1 MTNALPSNDRIA
13 ICLSASFLGFFAHI
27 GFLETLVAAG
37 ITPAH
42 VTGASAGAYV
52 AALYAAGLPPA
63 RIREIIMDPKMVLS
77 FWDWLCVLRGFPML
91 VNLRGFT
98 GLLSGRHALAR
109 LRDVIGDRRI
119 EDCETAELSLAVAN
133 LTHGQSE
140 IITAGPIADFV
151 AASWSV
157 PGLFAGARVGDS
169 LYWDGGIAN
178 GSPVT
183 HLLDDPTIDTIIIH
197 TADHPEHTEL
207 AHRGTHFTIA
217 DGINVAHSIILKR
230 VQDLTVQLAEAKG
243 KRLVHYRSIYR
254 RPKFGDHS
262 DRRHLVDTGAATAA
276 RLLAEH
282 PLRLNPIHSPTPA
295 HAV

>member
-1 MTNALPSNDRIA
+1 MTDALPTNDRIA
-13 ICLSASFLGFFAHI
+13 LCLSASFLGFFAHA

-63 RIREIIMDPKMVLS
+63 RIREIIMDPKMVRS
-77 FWDWLCVLRGFPML
+77 FWDWFCVFRGFPML

-109 LRDVIGDRRI
+109 LRTIVGDQRI
-119 EDCETAELSLAVAN
+119 EDCNTAELSVAVSN
-133 LTHGQSE
+133 LTQGQSE
-140 IITAGPIADFV
+140 VITAGPIADFV

-183 HLLDDPTIDTIIIH
+183 HLFNRPDIDTIIIH
-197 TADHPEHTEL
+197 TAEHPEHTEL
-207 AHRGTHFTIA
+207 AHRGTRFTIA
-217 DGINVAHSIILKR
+217 EGINVAHSLILKR
-230 VQDLTVQLAEAKG
+230 VQDLTVQLAAAHG
-243 KRLVHYRSIYR
+243 KRLIHCRSTYR

-262 DRRHLVDTGAATAA
+262 DRQFLVETGAATAA
-276 RLLAEH
+276 QLLSDLGH
-282 PLRLNPIHSPTPA
+282 PSAAPATPT
-295 HAV
+295 HA